1 MGIAGAGWAT
11 VTALWLKAI
20 IYLFLFLR
28 RENRISFATLSG
40 LRFDR
45 SLLGR
50 LLYYGGPSGVQIL
63 LDVLGFTVFVVL
75 VGRIGPL
82 ETAATTLAF
91 SIASVAF
98 MPIWGFGMGVT
109 VLVGQHLGEN
119 RDDLAAQATWTTL
132 QIAITYMGFISALYV
147 LTPDLF
153 LHGFFAGN
161 HGTSAEKQELRT
173 MAVHL
178 LQIVAAYNLSD
189 AMFMIFV
196 SAIKGAGDTRFV
208 MIVSLWMGVLLA
220 ALSWITVDMLA
231 LDIYGCWLTLSG
243 WVFAMGII
251 FLLRFLGGK
260 WRRMRVI

>member
-1 MGIAGAGWAT
+1 M
-11 VTALWLKAI
+11 
-20 IYLFLFLR
+20 
-28 RENRISFATLSG
+28 
-40 LRFDR
+40 
-45 SLLGR
+45 
-50 LLYYGGPSGVQIL
+50 
-63 LDVLGFTVFVVL
+63 VL

-119 RDDLAAQATWTTL
+119 RDQLAAQATWTTL
-132 QIAITYMGFISALYV
+132 QISLAYMGLISALYV

-161 HGTSAEKQELRT
+161 QASPADKEALHT

-196 SAIKGAGDTRFV
+196 SAVKGAGDTRFV
-208 MIVSLWMGVLLA
+208 MTVSLVMGMLLA
-220 ALSWITVDMLA
+220 FLSWLTVVQLK
-231 LDIYGCWLTLSG
+231 LNIYGCWLTISG
-243 WVFAMGII
+243 WVFVMGII
-251 FLLRFLGGK
+251 FLVRFLGGK
-260 WRRMRVI
+260 WRKMRVI